1 MRRRP
6 ACRLALAASAVALT
20 LCAQASAAGGRTT
33 FDGGTFAQ
41 RDQVRQA
48 LQASAFDWDLVPG
61 SITIH
66 IRRGITSQAAPRH
79 IWLDAGLLD
88 SGPFSWGVIQHEF
101 AHQIDY
107 LLLTDADR
115 AAIQRLLGGNAW
127 CSGPE
132 GYQHD
137 DNACERF
144 ATSVAWAYWPSS
156 GNVFD
161 PVKNTDER
169 WVRPVALRS
178 LLAALLGIRDPFLA
192 RQTLF
197 AGRSATRPTPS

>member
-1 MRRRP
+1 VLS
-6 ACRLALAASAVALT
+6 AEATAS
-20 LCAQASAAGGRTT
+20 GGRYVL
-33 FDGGTFAQ
+33 DGGTPAQ

-61 SITIH
+61 QVTIH

-88 SGPFSWGVIQHEF
+88 SGTFSWGVIQHEF

-107 LLLTDADR
+107 LLLTDGDR
-115 AAIQRLLGGNAW
+115 AAIQGLLGGGAW

-132 GYQHD
+132 GFQHD
-137 DNACERF
+137 ANACERF
-144 ATSVAWAYWPSS
+144 ATSVAWAYWPSPD
-156 GNVFD
+156 NVFD
-161 PVKNTDER
+161 PAKNVDER
-169 WVRPVALRS
+169 WLRPAALRG
-178 LLAALLGIRDPFLA
+178 LLASLVGLRDPFQA

-197 AGRSATRPTPS
+197 AGRQASRPTPA